1 MAGFPASDKFTSPRR
16 PCILSRMEAPPAPID
31 LSIVLP
37 VFNEEANLE
46 PLDAELRGA
55 LAGLGLRSEILYVD
69 DGSRDGSA
77 EILQRIAG
85 RAAGSPIRTRVV
97 RLRRNYG
104 QTKALAAG
112 FELAEGSVVIP
123 LDADGQNDP
132 TDLGGLLA
140 KLDEGYDVVSGWR
153 KDRKDAAFS
162 RKFPSWAANWLIG
175 RVSGVRLHDYGCT
188 MKAYRAALL
197 KELRLYGEMH
207 RFIPLYLGLL
217 GAKVTELPVNHRP
230 RRAGK
235 SKYGAGRIIRVLLD
249 IVLIRFMTKYH
260 DRPMQFFGL
269 AATGFFL
276 AQLLTFAF
284 MIVFKYGWLR
294 FLGIGY
300 RASFIETPLPVLA
313 AVFFLGGICSL
324 FFGILG
330 EILIRIEY
338 ESRGARPYA
347 IAQVVDS
354 Q

>member
-1 MAGFPASDKFTSPRR
+1 
-16 PCILSRMEAPPAPID
+16 MERNDAPPAANRD

-46 PLDAELRGA
+46 SLDAELRGV
-55 LAGLGLRSEILYVD
+55 LASLDLRSEILYVD
-69 DGSRDGSA
+69 DGSRDGSPETLRLLA
-77 EILQRIAG
+77 E
-85 RAAGSPIRTRVV
+85 RAMGSPIRTRVA

-112 FELAEGSVVIP
+112 FELSEGSVIIP

-132 TDLGGLLA
+132 ADIPRLLA
-140 KLDEGYDVVSGWR
+140 RLDEGYDVVSGWR

-162 RKFPSWAANWLIG
+162 RKLPSWAANWLIG

-188 MKAYRAALL
+188 MKAYRAPLL

-230 RRAGK
+230 RRSGK
-235 SKYGAGRIIRVLLD
+235 SKYGAGRIVRVLLD
-249 IVLIRFMTKYH
+249 IVLIRFMTKHH

-269 AATGFFL
+269 AAIGFFL
-276 AQLLTFAF
+276 AQLVTFAL

-294 FLGIGY
+294 AVGIDY
-300 RASFIETPLPVLA
+300 QASFIETPLPVLA
-313 AVFFLGGICSL
+313 AVFFLGGVCSL

-338 ESRGARPYA
+338 ESRGGRPYA
-347 IAQVVDS
+347 IAQVLDS
-354 Q
+354 ASDSRPPRA